1 MHVKKYGSPVPGT
14 VSAEEILI
22 VNVIVSIYS
31 PAQVL
36 RGFISC
42 SSGGR
47 GLRRGW
53 RSALWGWG
61 LGRQLQGGCRGRGQA
76 GQAVVGSGS
85 WHQKAREGSASGV
98 QETEVSDYVFKI
110 LLR

>member
-1 MHVKKYGSPVPGT
+1 M
-14 VSAEEILI
+14 SAEEILI
-22 VNVIVSIYS
+22 VNVIVVSIYS

-42 SSGGR
+42 SFGGGGSREDGEALCGDEVWEGSCRKSVGAGGR
-47 GLRRGW
+47 
-53 RSALWGWG
+53 
-61 LGRQLQGGCRGRGQA
+61 
-76 GQAVVGSGS
+76 QAVVGSGG
-85 WHQKAREGSASGV
+85 WHQQAGEGSASGV